1 METANVIQFR
11 AGTEH
16 GGHGVNYRAYI
27 HETMQETGLLG
38 DNYSRR

>member
-1 METANVIQFR
+1 METVNGIKFR

-16 GGHGVNYRAYI
+16 GGHGVNYRVCI
-27 HETMQETGLLG
+27 HETMPETDLLG